1 MLDIASLADFHQRL
15 KEFENGHALDL
26 SSSEDLSIAVMN
38 LISIE
43 EHLFFTANKT
53 TNHNY
58 LHLLASVR
66 QIRKTAQKALV
77 KETVGEDWCTC
88 KHLLAASMRLMETGN
103 KLYQKDATL
112 ATQLYQQSW
121 ECYNLFWA
129 INLQL
134 VAPAKQSASTTGK
147 KNATKL
153 SATSKTA
160 TSVAKPSKVVV
171 VAEKKV
177 AATKTNSVA
186 AKTSACRWQRFSQA
200 LNKNLDCC
208 HE

>member
-53 TNHNY
+53 ANHNY

-88 KHLLAASMRLMETGN
+88 KHLLAASMRL
-103 KLYQKDATL
+103 
-112 ATQLYQQSW
+112 
-121 ECYNLFWA
+121 
-129 INLQL
+129 
-134 VAPAKQSASTTGK
+134 
-147 KNATKL
+147 
-153 SATSKTA
+153 
-160 TSVAKPSKVVV
+160 KV
-171 VAEKKV
+171 
-177 AATKTNSVA
+177 
-186 AKTSACRWQRFSQA
+186 SACWVTSRVVGASIATCLPFAMVLKAARMAISV
-200 LNKNLDCC
+200 LP
-208 HE
+208 